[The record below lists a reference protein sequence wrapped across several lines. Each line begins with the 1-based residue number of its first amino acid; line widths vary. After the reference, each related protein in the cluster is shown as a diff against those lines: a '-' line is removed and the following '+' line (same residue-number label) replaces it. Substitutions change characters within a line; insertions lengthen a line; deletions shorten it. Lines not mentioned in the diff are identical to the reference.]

1 MAEQS
6 VPAVLSREAVP
17 GTRRARRRATSLGVP
32 VPVFQLA
39 LGTSLLL
46 LWWFASDRLVRA
58 LFVSDPLT
66 VAQRVYTELVIERAI
81 WAHLQ
86 VTLTEFAVGYIIG
99 ASAAIV
105 LGVVLGRSRFLSDV
119 VQPFIIGFYAI
130 PKVALAPLFIVW
142 FGLDMNSKIAMV
154 TLFTFFIVFVNS
166 YSGIR
171 GIDEHFVN
179 LARLMGASRWDV
191 IRKIML
197 PSAAPPI
204 LLGLRTSVPY
214 GMIGAIVGEFMA
226 SNRGIGYTIYKS
238 AQLLDTPGLFAG
250 IVILVV
256 VVILLT
262 SVVALAERRAVRW
275 MPQVETRV
283 SI

>member
-1 MAEQS
+1 VTEK
-6 VPAVLSREAVP
+6 AVAPVARP
-17 GTRRARRRATSLGVP
+17 GAAGARRTTRGRTPFGIPLLG
-32 VPVFQLA
+32 FQLGLA
-39 LGTSLLL
+39 LLFLVFWQL
-46 LWWFASDRLVRA
+46 ASGRLMRA
-58 LFVSDPLT
+58 LFISDPIT
-66 VAQRVYTELVIERAI
+66 VARRVYTELFVDREV

-86 VTLTEFAVGYIIG
+86 VTLTEFAIGYLIG
-99 ASAAIV
+99 ASVAIV
-105 LGVVLGRSRFLSDV
+105 LGVLLGRSRFLSAV
-119 VQPFIIGFYAI
+119 IQPFIIGFYAI

-171 GIDEHFVN
+171 SIDEHFVN
-179 LARLMGASRWDV
+179 LARLMGASRWSV
-191 IRKIML
+191 IRRIML

-204 LLGLRTSVPY
+204 LLGLRTSIPY
-214 GMIGAIVGEFMA
+214 GMIGAVVGEFMA
-226 SNRGIGYTIYKS
+226 SNRGIGYSIYKA
-238 AQLLDTPGLFAG
+238 AQLLDTPGVFAG

-256 VVILLT
+256 VVLLLT
-262 SVVALAERRAVRW
+262 TVVGRLERRAVRW